1 MRTKL
6 ALIVACALAGAAVS
20 AHEGHKH
27 EEGKAA
33 AKAVAAKAETVTLT
47 GEVIDLSC
55 YLDHGGKGKE
65 HQKCAKACLLEKHI
79 PAGLLGDDGSVV
91 LLVSDHKHEKAF
103 APIAGWAAERVTV
116 TGKKA
121 SQGGLTAILVT
132 AAEKAK

>member
-1 MRTKL
+1 MKTRL
-6 ALIVACALAGAAVS
+6 ALIVAGALAGAAVS

-33 AKAVAAKAETVTLT
+33 PKAETVTLT

-79 PAGLLGDDGSVV
+79 PAGLLSDDGSVV
-91 LLVSDHKHEKAF
+91 LLVFEHKHEKAF

-121 SQGGLTAILVT
+121 SKGGLSAILVT
-132 AAEKAK
+132 AAQKAK